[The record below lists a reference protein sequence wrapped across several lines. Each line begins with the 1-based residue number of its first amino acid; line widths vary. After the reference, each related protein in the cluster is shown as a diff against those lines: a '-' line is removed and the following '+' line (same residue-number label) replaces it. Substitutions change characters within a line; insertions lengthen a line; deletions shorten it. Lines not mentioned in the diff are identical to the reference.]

1 MAKDFSE
8 NLLFDEIVERSKR
21 DGQDAEQD
29 IGQRQIGDEAIRGRL
44 YRPVLVDDK
53 DDDVKNI
60 IVHLHRRTAFQS
72 SSVKVQCIVMLS
84 YRLLLKAVA
93 TPLALANN
101 RKLLLSF
108 LIVP

>member
-60 IVHLHRRTAFQS
+60 IVHLHRRTAFQVVFFS
-72 SSVKVQCIVMLS
+72 QSPMYSDVIVQVIIEGRR
-84 YRLLLKAVA
+84 YAA
-93 TPLALANN
+93 GAGQ
-101 RKLLLSF
+101 
-108 LIVP
+108 